1 MNTPPGAI
9 ATGQVTR
16 RDWLQT
22 QTEILRSINNA
33 THATDMALTTLIATV
48 NGSDDFLALHTVR
61 EALQAA
67 ENAAEPLR
75 EVQDY
80 LLDIFTYNPKP
91 DEVDPNT
98 LPVCDM
104 DAVRTLHAYA
114 MTVGNSLSAATERL
128 KAALRQQQW

>member
-33 THATDMALTTLIATV
+33 TYATDVALATLIATV
-48 NGSDDFLALHTVR
+48 NGSDDFLSLHTVR

-67 ENAAEPLR
+67 ENAVEPLR
-75 EVQDY
+75 EAQDY
-80 LLDIFTYNPKP
+80 LLDIFTYNPTP
-91 DEVDPNT
+91 DDVDPYAP
-98 LPVCDM
+98 LMCDL

-114 MTVGNSLSAATERL
+114 LTVGNSLSAATQL
-128 KAALRQQQW
+128 LREAVRYQ

>member
-9 ATGQVTR
+9 AVGQVTR

-33 THATDMALTTLIATV
+33 TYATDVALATLIATV
-48 NGSDDFLALHTVR
+48 NGSDDFLSLHTVR
-61 EALQAA
+61 EVLQAA

-75 EVQDY
+75 EAQDY

-91 DEVDPNT
+91 DEVDPH
-98 LPVCDM
+98 LPAVCDM

-114 MTVGNSLSAATERL
+114 LTVGTNLSAATQL
-128 KAALRQQQW
+128 LREVVRYQ

>member
-9 ATGQVTR
+9 VTGQVTR

-33 THATDMALTTLIATV
+33 TYATDLALATLIATV
-48 NGSDDFLALHTVR
+48 NGSDDFLSLHTVR
-61 EALQAA
+61 EVLQAA

-80 LLDIFTYNPKP
+80 LLDIFAYNPKP
-91 DEVDPNT
+91 DEIDPHT
-98 LPVCDM
+98 PPVCDM

-114 MTVGNSLSAATERL
+114 MTVGNSLSAATQRL
-128 KAALRQQQW
+128 KTALRQQQW

>member
-80 LLDIFTYNPKP
+80 LLDIFTYNPTP
-91 DEVDPNT
+91 DDVDPCAP
-98 LPVCDM
+98 LMCDM
-104 DAVRTLHAYA
+104 DAMRTLHAYVL
-114 MTVGNSLSAATERL
+114 TVGNSLSAATQRL
-128 KAALRQQQW
+128 REVARYQ

>member
-9 ATGQVTR
+9 TTGQVTR

-22 QTEILRSINNA
+22 QTEILRRINNA
-33 THATDMALTTLIATV
+33 TYATDVALTTLIATV

-75 EVQDY
+75 EAQDY

-91 DEVDPNT
+91 DEVDPYKPA
-98 LPVCDM
+98 LCDM

-114 MTVGNSLSAATERL
+114 LTVGNSLSAATQRL
-128 KAALRQQQW
+128 KAALY